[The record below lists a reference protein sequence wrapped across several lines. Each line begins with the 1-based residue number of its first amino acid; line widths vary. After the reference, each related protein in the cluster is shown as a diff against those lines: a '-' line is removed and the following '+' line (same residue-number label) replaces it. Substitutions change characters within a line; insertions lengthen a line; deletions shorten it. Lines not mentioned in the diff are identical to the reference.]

1 MLSQS
6 NIVLHKRGH
15 YVSAK
20 QFLNFWPN
28 GSNEDSRAQ
37 MKPKKYET

>member
-6 NIVLHKRGH
+6 KIVLHKRGH

-20 QFLNFWPN
+20 QFFNFWPN
-28 GSNEDSRAQ
+28 GSNEDSIAQ
-37 MKPKKYET
+37 MKPKKYGT